1 MKEQT
6 AIIINQE
13 LCTGCGL
20 CIPVCPSH
28 ILSLED
34 NKAWTEAKKCMEC
47 GHCAAICPTQAIIVP
62 GLDAEALSFDT
73 FATYQSW
80 LPYGE
85 FETAQLVRLMR
96 SRRSTR
102 NYTDQPIDRAIL
114 EDLVKVGIT
123 APSGTNSQ
131 KWTFTILPKRKDV
144 IELGNQV
151 AAYYKKLNHLADKKY
166 LRLFLKLIGKP
177 SLDQYF
183 HKHYKTIREGLIN
196 WEQHGIDQLFHGATA
211 AIIVGSKQGA
221 SCPME
226 DAMLATQNIL
236 LAAHSMGLGS
246 CLIGFAVEAMGR
258 DPDTKKN
265 IGIPDE
271 EKVYA
276 VIALGYT
283 KEIYKISTGRK
294 KVTHRY
300 YEAIGQKM

>member
-1 MKEQT
+1 MKEKT
-6 AIIINQE
+6 AIIIDQE
-13 LCTGCGL
+13 KCTGCGL

-28 ILSLED
+28 ILSLKD
-34 NKAWTEAKKCMEC
+34 DKARTLAERCMEC
-47 GHCAAICPTQAIIVP
+47 GHCAAICPTQAISVP
-62 GLDAEALSFDT
+62 QLDEEALSFDT
-73 FATYQSW
+73 FPTYNSW

-85 FETAQLVRLMR
+85 YDTAQLARLMR

-102 NYTDQPIDRAIL
+102 NYTDQPIDRVIL
-114 EDLVKVGIT
+114 EDLVKIGIT

-131 KWTFTILPKRKDV
+131 KWTFTIIPDRKDV
-144 IELGNQV
+144 IGLGNQV
-151 AAYYKKLNHLADKKY
+151 AAYFKKLNHLADKKY

-183 HKHYKTIREGLIN
+183 RKHYKTTQEGLIN
-196 WEQHGIDQLFHGATA
+196 WEQHGVDQLFHGATA
-211 AIIVGSKQGA
+211 AIIVGSKPGA

-246 CLIGFAVEAMGR
+246 CLIGFAVEAMKR
-258 DPDTKKN
+258 DRAIKQN

-283 KEIYKISTGRK
+283 KEIYKISAGRK
-294 KVTHRY
+294 KVTSRY
-300 YEAIGQKM
+300 YETID